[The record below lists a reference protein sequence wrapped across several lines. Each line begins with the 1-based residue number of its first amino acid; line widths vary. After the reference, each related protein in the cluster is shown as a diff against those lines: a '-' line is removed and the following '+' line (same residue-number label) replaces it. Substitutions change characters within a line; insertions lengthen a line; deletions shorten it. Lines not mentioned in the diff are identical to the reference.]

1 MIHKVLSLGVVI
13 AGGLAA
19 ACSSLHTKKDQHA
32 GAGAP
37 VGQSED
43 QLGSTARA
51 QSSTEVLTQRKVMR
65 TETLKRSVPS
75 VRETRVKADINR
87 MDVDDFVVMGLTR
100 RAAESVV
107 QQRQEH
113 GKFKSVEELSQVPG
127 VPQDWFRSV
136 RPKLGAG

>member
-1 MIHKVLSLGVVI
+1 MIRKVLATCVVM

-19 ACSSLHTKKDQHA
+19 ACSSSHTKKDPEANA
-32 GAGAP
+32 GTSA
-37 VGQSED
+37 GQSAD

-65 TETLKRSVPS
+65 TETVKRSVPS

-100 RAAESVV
+100 QAAESVV